1 MNIFT
6 MLYYKETSR
15 ESRFSIFQRQVE
27 GSVVIKRLAWSKV
40 RGLLGFNESIST
52 DFFGLPSPEPSVG
65 TPVPVGT
72 VARSQPM
79 LRTTNL
85 FLKGIKLQQQK
96 QQLLPLKG
104 TLVLPTDGILRL
116 VFFKRKLTLLLGSVE
131 NK

>member
-1 MNIFT
+1 
-6 MLYYKETSR
+6 MLSR
-15 ESRFSIFQRQVE
+15 YLVKTGDQTTVLRLSPVLTFSRRN
-27 GSVVIKRLAWSKV
+27 
-40 RGLLGFNESIST
+40 GLLGFNESVST
-52 DFFGLPSPEPSVG
+52 DLFVLPSPEPSVG

-79 LRTTNL
+79 LRMTNL

-104 TLVLPTDGILRL
+104 TLVLPTGGILRR
-116 VFFKRKLTLLLGSVE
+116 VFFKRKLTLLLGSVK